1 MEIRLCNKFGNELR
15 KDDEVHTRF
24 KLRNKGDELWVTA
37 LIKDVGG
44 IPLKESKLFTYFVII
59 GDHLNSDE
67 INYYSDVIK
76 LFRRDDDES
85 NN

>member
-1 MEIRLCNKFGNELR
+1 MEIKLCNKFGNKLG
-15 KDDEVHTRF
+15 KDDEVYTQF
-24 KLRNKGDELWVTA
+24 KLRNKGDELCVIS

-44 IPLKESKLFTYFVII
+44 IPFKESKLFTYFVII
-59 GDHLNSDE
+59 GNHLHSNE

-76 LFRRDDDES
+76 LFKMDNES